1 MPHPALSLP
10 LYGLW
15 ALMPSWLRESKP
27 DIARM
32 KVLPASAV
40 RAARIAGRKRLPRA
54 LAGVVFLPAEEQH
67 VVTEQDEGVG
77 GGAAAADV
85 TVVVHV
91 VRRDQRHH
99 VAPLQGTLV
108 GQAQV
113 GTAVLMSFRMPPLV
127 GLHPAERGD
136 ADPAPVGVG

>member
-1 MPHPALSLP
+1 MAHPALSLP
-10 LYGLW
+10 LYDLR
-15 ALMPSWLRESKP
+15 ALISWWLRESQR

-40 RAARIAGRKRLPRA
+40 RPARIAGRKRMPRA

-67 VVTEQDEGVG
+67 VVTEQDEGVRAVATAG
-77 GGAAAADV
+77 DV

-91 VRRDQRHH
+91 VGRDQRRH
-99 VAPLQGTLV
+99 VTPVQRALV

-113 GTAVLMSFRMPPLV
+113 G
-127 GLHPAERGD
+127 PA
-136 ADPAPVGVG
+136 